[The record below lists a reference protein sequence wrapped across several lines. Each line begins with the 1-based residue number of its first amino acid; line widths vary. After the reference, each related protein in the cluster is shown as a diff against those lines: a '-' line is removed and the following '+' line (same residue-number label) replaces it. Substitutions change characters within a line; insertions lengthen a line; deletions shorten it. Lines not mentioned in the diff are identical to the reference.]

1 MFNNYSL
8 WFSQSVSSILQIV
21 LYVCLGLIAII
32 VLLIGIAAIR
42 TIFIKSKETLGK
54 RIKIDEALNEVHS
67 KELGEMIRIETL
79 SYTYD
84 ADDQSKFDELHN
96 LMEKMFP
103 KVHET
108 MEKEYFKGGSILF
121 KWKGKSSDRP
131 MVLMAHQDVVPAV
144 KDDWEFEPFS
154 GTVTKDEILGRGTL
168 DTKSTLYGI
177 FRACEELIG
186 ERFVPEQDIYI
197 SSASDEEISG
207 DGAQKSVDYLTEK
220 GVSPYIVLDEGGAIV
235 TDSLPSV
242 KCPMAMVGLFE
253 KGYCNIKFT
262 AISKGGHSSTPP
274 KNTPIARLAAFIN
287 DVENNFPLK
296 TKMLPQVRDIFEN
309 AAPQM
314 SYGYRMLFGNM
325 WLFKGL
331 VTWLLPKI
339 NSFGRALLSTT
350 IAFTMQEGSKAENVI
365 PAEAYVV
372 ANLRTQPFQDVD
384 ESFEVLQKIAAK
396 YDIKAEITERRNS
409 SKISTTE
416 HYAWEYLSESIKKVF
431 PDLIVN
437 PYVMLGGS
445 DCRFFGEV
453 TDHAYRFSPVRMS
466 DKDLKKIHGKNE
478 SMKRSALTEAVVFYK
493 NFVKYHK

>member
-1 MFNNYSL
+1 MIGLY
-8 WFSQSVSSILQIV
+8 IV
-21 LYVCLGLIAII
+21 LCLIALL
-32 VLLIGIAAIR
+32 LLILVIN
-42 TIFIKSKETLGK
+42 TI
-54 RIKIDEALNEVHS
+54 RIKDRKALGTPLKINEALNELHA
-67 KELGEMIRIETL
+67 KELSQMIKIETL
-79 SYTYD
+79 SYQYD
-84 ADDQSKFDELHN
+84 LDNHQKFDELHQ
-96 LMEKMFP
+96 LMERLFP
-103 KVHET
+103 LVHKT

-121 KWKGKSSDRP
+121 KWKGKSNKKP
-131 MVLMAHQDVVPAV
+131 MVLMAHQDVVPAN
-144 KDDWEFEPFS
+144 KSDWEFEPFC
-154 GTVTKDEILGRGTL
+154 GNVTKDEILGRGTL

-177 FRACEELIG
+177 FRACEELIN

-197 SSASDEEISG
+197 SSATDEEISG
-207 DGAQKSVDYLTEK
+207 DGAQKSVDFLTEK
-220 GVSPYIVLDEGGAIV
+220 GITPYIVLDEGGAIV

-262 AISKGGHSSTPP
+262 AESKGGHSSTPP
-274 KNTPIARLAAFIN
+274 KNTPLARLAAFIN

-296 TKMLPQVRDIFEN
+296 TKMLPQVKDIFEN

-314 SYGYRMLFGNM
+314 SFGYRMLFGNM

-331 VTWLLPKI
+331 ITKLLPAI

-350 IAFTMQEGSKAENVI
+350 IAFTMAKGSEAENVI
-365 PAEAYVV
+365 PAEAYVI

-384 ESFEVLQKIAAK
+384 ESFDVLKNIAAK
-396 YDIKAEITERRNS
+396 YDINAEITERRNA
-409 SKISTTE
+409 SKISTTDHE
-416 HYAWEYLSESIKKVF
+416 AWTYLSDSIKSVF

-466 DKDLKKIHGKNE
+466 DADLKKIHGKNE
-478 SMKRSALTEAVVFYK
+478 SMKKTTLTEAVIFYK
-493 NFVKYHK
+493 NFIAYHK